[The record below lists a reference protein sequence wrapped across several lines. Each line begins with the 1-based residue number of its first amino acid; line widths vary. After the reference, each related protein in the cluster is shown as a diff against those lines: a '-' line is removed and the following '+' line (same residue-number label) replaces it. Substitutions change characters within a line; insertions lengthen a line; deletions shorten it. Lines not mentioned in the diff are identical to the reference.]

1 MKPRNCNACLALS
14 YDGLRSKCDLNYP
27 IKKTGEKYV
36 PIVDETFIV
45 FSPCEPCP
53 KPKTHEEYAREI
65 RYKLQLD
72 SMKR

>member
-1 MKPRNCNACLALS
+1 MKLRNCNGCLAFL
-14 YDGLRSKCDLNYP
+14 YDGVNSWCELHYP

-53 KPKTHEEYAREI
+53 KPKTNKEYASEI
-65 RYKLQLD
+65 RYRLQLD